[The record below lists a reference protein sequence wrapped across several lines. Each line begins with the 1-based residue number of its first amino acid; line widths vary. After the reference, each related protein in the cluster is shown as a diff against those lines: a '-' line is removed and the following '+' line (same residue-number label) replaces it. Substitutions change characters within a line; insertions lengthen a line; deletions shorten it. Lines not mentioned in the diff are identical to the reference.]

1 MVALRWIYNGFA
13 QLQMNSYKRGEK
25 MSSKLLQL
33 VVCIVLHWQ
42 FVITETLGVPLRV
55 THKEC

>member
-1 MVALRWIYNGFA
+1 MVVIGWIYNGFI
-13 QLQMNSYKRGEK
+13 QLQSNSYKRDEK

-42 FVITETLGVPLRV
+42 FVIIETLGVPLRM